1 MIGGLAAAGAA
12 IAGTI
17 VAGVKAT
24 ADLEEQLSKFKSS
37 VGATAEETQ
46 QIREL
51 SQALYKTNT
60 DSMEDIVATAT
71 ELKKR
76 MGLNVNE
83 IKLYQQS
90 YMDYAKTTGQAN
102 TS

>member
-1 MIGGLAAAGAA
+1 
-12 IAGTI
+12 
-17 VAGVKAT
+17 
-24 ADLEEQLSKFKSS
+24 
-37 VGATAEETQ
+37 
-46 QIREL
+46 
-51 SQALYKTNT
+51 
-60 DSMEDIVATAT
+60 MEDIVATAT

-102 TS
+102 TEVVKAIDKISDAWGRLHRNRLDLWTC